1 MQKTNGMEPTLDE
14 DTRLSFQLALSAL
27 LAERAQFL
35 VAGAFATNHHTGLW
49 RDTKDM
55 DVFCKPS
62 WAGRVLDILARA
74 GFAARVE
81 EQHWLGKATKAGV
94 LVDVIWGSGN
104 WAGPVDDHWF
114 EHARVGHVI
123 GVEVPIA
130 SAEDIILSKA
140 WVAGRERYDG
150 ADICHLIRSCGRDF
164 DWDDLVSRFGVHWEL
179 LLQYLVLYRFVYPD
193 DRNIVPP
200 SLVRE
205 LAGRIGT
212 DAEIADG
219 LSFRGPLVD
228 RYAYLHDLRHE
239 GRVDPREEMARR
251 AGLPV
256 ADVARRRQLDT
267 AAFDRGI
274 PYRHAAL
281 SADEALRAEES
292 AGSAR

>member
-1 MQKTNGMEPTLDE
+1 MEPTLDE
-14 DTRLSFQLALSAL
+14 GTRLAFQHALRAL

-35 VAGAFATNHHTGLW
+35 VAGAFATNHHTGIW

-62 WAGRVLDILARA
+62 WAGRILDVLARA

-81 EQHWLGKATKAGV
+81 EQHWLGKATRGGS

-104 WAGPVDDHWF
+104 WSAAVDDHWF
-114 EHARVGHVI
+114 ENACIGNVL

-130 SAEDIILSKA
+130 PAEDIILSKA

-150 ADICHLIRSCGRDF
+150 ADICHLIHACGREL
-164 DWDDLVSRFGVHWEL
+164 DWDDLLARFGVHWGL
-179 LLQYLVLYRFVYPD
+179 LLQYLVLYRFVYPEERD
-193 DRNIVPP
+193 VVPA
-200 SLVRE
+200 SLVRD
-205 LAGRIGT
+205 LAARIGT

-219 LSFRGPLVD
+219 LRFRGPLVD

-239 GRVDPREEMARR
+239 GRPDPREEMARR

-256 ADVARRRQLDT
+256 ADVARRRTLDT

-274 PYRHAAL
+274 PYRNAGI
-281 SADEALRAEES
+281 SADELLAEES
-292 AGSAR
+292 AQADAQTCTK